1 MTARA
6 VADLLHARP
15 AGRGKWTAQCPAHR
29 DRSPSLSIREGED
42 GKTLIRCWA
51 GCSTEDVVKAVGLR
65 MADLFAGP
73 PPTAEQGRQIAQERD
88 QRDAEARNRRAAHG
102 AACDRLRKLEAV
114 CDSLGERL
122 ARQPDSDAI
131 AELFHAALDKLRA
144 AEATETELRP

>member
-1 MTARA
+1 MTAAA
-6 VADLLHARP
+6 VAGLLHARRTG
-15 AGRGKWTAQCPAHR
+15 AGRWQAKCPAHQ

-73 PPTAEQGRQIAQERD
+73 PPAAEQARQIAQERE

-102 AACDRLRKLEAV
+102 MACDRLRKLEAV

-122 ARQPDSDAI
+122 ARQPDSDAL
-131 AELFHAALDKLRA
+131 AKLFHAALDKLRIV
-144 AEATETELRP
+144 EASELEMRP